1 MIFIKYD
8 DIITPQSVINTQIL
22 SWGYTKML
30 TEQRHSIILETL
42 NRQQSVK
49 LSELSELLNTSEST
63 IRRDLNFLAEKG
75 LLTKVHG
82 GAIALDGQFTGVE
95 HDVEVKSK
103 LFIAE
108 KQAIAKYAASFI
120 EDGDFIFIDAGTT
133 TEKLIDYLPEKN
145 VSFVTNG
152 FIHAKKLAQRGF
164 TVFVPGGE
172 IKLSTEAIVG
182 TECVLSLQS
191 YNFTKCFIGV
201 NGISLSA
208 GLTTPDKNEACVKT
222 TAINRSREAF
232 ILSDHSKFEKITS
245 VTFAP
250 LSGCEIITDK
260 LENIEFSAK
269 AKIKEVL

>member
-1 MIFIKYD
+1 
-8 DIITPQSVINTQIL
+8 
-22 SWGYTKML
+22 ML

-133 TEKLIDYLPEKN
+133 TEKLIDYLPEKD

-260 LENIEFSAK
+260 LENTEFSAK